1 MILLFNLFFLFL
13 GFFCLYF
20 GARYLIIGIENIS
33 SRLGVSQLLMGLTIL
48 AIATSAPEIAVSIM
62 GGLDKLIL
70 GSHIDGI
77 VLGNKIGSFIANITL
92 ILGILGLF
100 GGVYISKWELR
111 REGTMLFISL
121 FIFLI
126 FGIDGT
132 FTRLEGL
139 IMMSLYF
146 MYLFYI
152 VRSEKKIE
160 RAKLALKNLE
170 KERLGLQS
178 FEPVERVSETSSL
191 KKDIAFFIRANYFIN
206 WGRIEKISY
215 GFELTDVIHP
225 IKEGDR
231 N

>member
-1 MILLFNLFFLFL
+1 MIF
-13 GFFCLYF
+13 
-20 GARYLIIGIENIS
+20 
-33 SRLGVSQLLMGLTIL
+33 
-48 AIATSAPEIAVSIM
+48 
-62 GGLDKLIL
+62 
-70 GSHIDGI
+70 
-77 VLGNKIGSFIANITL
+77 
-92 ILGILGLF
+92 
-100 GGVYISKWELR
+100 SKWELR

-126 FGIDGT
+126 FGIDGV

-139 IMMSLYF
+139 IMIFLYF
-146 MYLFYI
+146 IYLFYI

-215 GFELTDVIHP
+215 GFELTNVIYP

>member
-1 MILLFNLFFLFL
+1 M
-13 GFFCLYF
+13 
-20 GARYLIIGIENIS
+20 
-33 SRLGVSQLLMGLTIL
+33 
-48 AIATSAPEIAVSIM
+48 
-62 GGLDKLIL
+62 
-70 GSHIDGI
+70 
-77 VLGNKIGSFIANITL
+77 
-92 ILGILGLF
+92 
-100 GGVYISKWELR
+100 R

-126 FGIDGT
+126 FGIDGV

-139 IMMSLYF
+139 IMIFLYF
-146 MYLFYI
+146 IYLFYI